1 MTFIKYLA
9 SSAALFCLCSCD
21 SDQYVLAFNT
31 ENAPVQTYH
40 LESNLNSILPMD
52 STTTSPEAMN
62 THLQVRASNSMLTS
76 YDDGSAKFELKVDSV
91 DYKSDKRTVEEF
103 REMEK
108 AVSTENFQ
116 YKMAKDGMISSAI
129 LEDSLTLGS
138 EALNLVRLFLK
149 IQPILPGKAVA
160 VGETWER
167 PTEIPGRNGNT
178 TVYKT
183 FTFQDYYI
191 HDGVQMARV
200 GMNLKYRETADSTS
214 DVLMESNGFILGSG
228 DILFDITHGVLVNA
242 SIELSGDLKMND
254 IVSGSII
261 PDMHVIQK
269 IKLRSEF

>member
-9 SSAALFCLCSCD
+9 SSAALLFLCSCD
-21 SDQYVLAFNT
+21 NDQYVLAFNT

-52 STTTSPEAMN
+52 STSTSPEAMT
-62 THLQVRASNSMLTS
+62 THLQVRASNSMLTA
-76 YDDGSAKFELKVDSV
+76 YDDGTAKFELKVDSV
-91 DYKSDKRTVEEF
+91 DYQSDKRTVEEF

-108 AVSTENFQ
+108 AVATENFQ

-129 LEDSLTLGS
+129 LEDSLTLGT
-138 EALNLVRLFLK
+138 EALNLIRLFLK
-149 IQPILPGKAVA
+149 IQPILPGKAVS

-178 TVYKT
+178 TVYKS
-183 FTFQDYYI
+183 FTFKEQYV

-228 DILFDITHGVLVNA
+228 DILFDVTHGVLVNA